1 MGIHD
6 VTTPYLGMLTLPL
19 PYMGIGSRDMVW
31 RDHDGGR
38 EVPGGSKRGQ
48 RGSKIKVCSILING
62 VSFERY
68 DLPDFEFFGFMFSI
82 SKVNWIIDLN
92 WS

>member
-1 MGIHD
+1 MGATTTLFAPTPYMGIHD

-48 RGSKIKVCSILING
+48 KGPKG
-62 VSFERY
+62 V
-68 DLPDFEFFGFMFSI
+68 
-82 SKVNWIIDLN
+82 KN
-92 WS
+92 

>member
-1 MGIHD
+1 MTWFG
-6 VTTPYLGMLTLPL
+6 VTMTEGAKSQV
-19 PYMGIGSRDMVW
+19 GQKGV
-31 RDHDGGR
+31 
-38 EVPGGSKRGQ
+38 KRGQ
-48 RGSKIKVCSILING
+48 KGSKIKVCSIFING

>member
-1 MGIHD
+1 
-6 VTTPYLGMLTLPL
+6 
-19 PYMGIGSRDMVW
+19 MVR

-38 EVPGGSKRGQ
+38 EVPGGPKRGQ
-48 RGSKIKVCSILING
+48 KGSEGSKIKVCSILING

-82 SKVNWIIDLN
+82 FKVNWIIDLN